1 MPAKKGSKYLNAK
14 TSSILSQYNPED
26 IQELLNSGEFK
37 SDIAYLRAST
47 DKQDLNHQ
55 KLELLEFARKK
66 SLSIDEFVEITIS
79 SRKSSKQRRI
89 DELLGML
96 NDGDILLVTELSR
109 LGRSTTEVITIVN
122 SLAKRN
128 IRVIVLKQNLDIS
141 QQDINSKVTLTL
153 FSLFSELER
162 DLISLRTK
170 EALASKKRQRQILGK
185 PKGTIQKSKFDK
197 HAEKIKELLDY
208 GLSVRKIS
216 SVLEYTNHIALNTY
230 INKRN
235 LKKKLQTT

>member
-1 MPAKKGSKYLNAK
+1 MSK
-14 TSSILSQYNPED
+14 IV
-26 IQELLNSGEFK
+26 
-37 SDIAYLRAST
+37 AYLRAST

-66 SLSIDEFVEITIS
+66 SLSIDEFIEITIS
-79 SRKSSKQRRI
+79 SRKTSKQRRI
-89 DELLGML
+89 DELLSML

-109 LGRSTTEVITIVN
+109 LGRSTAEVMTIVN

-128 IRVIVLKQNLDIS
+128 IRVIVVKQNLDIS
-141 QQDINSKVTLTL
+141 KQDINSKVTLTL

-170 EALASKKRQRQILGK
+170 EALASKKRQGQILGK

-197 HAEKIKELLDY
+197 HVGKIQELLDY

-216 SVLEYTNHIALNTY
+216 SVLEYSNHIALNTY

-235 LKKKLQTT
+235 LKKKLQTGVLCSKVRIFSQGVSNALLMRSVEGEVILN